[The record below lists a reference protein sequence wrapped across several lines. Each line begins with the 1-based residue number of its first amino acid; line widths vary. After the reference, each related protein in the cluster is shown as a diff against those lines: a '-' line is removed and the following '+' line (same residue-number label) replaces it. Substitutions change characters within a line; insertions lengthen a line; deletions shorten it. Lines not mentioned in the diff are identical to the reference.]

1 MDLEHETRVV
11 EQLLVEWNAL
21 RVTESYR
28 RASFT
33 SLRDAT
39 IGRWRDNGPHD
50 ATSVHFVEHRVAR
63 GDRALAEVVE
73 LEERSDSAHAKC
85 CADVAG
91 LAHLSARDQETTL
104 ARVRDISSRA
114 LREEMRYR
122 TTLLSTLQYEV
133 NELVNFVD
141 EDGGRR
147 DHL

>member
-1 MDLEHETRVV
+1 MDLEHEVRVV

-28 RASFT
+28 RANFT
-33 SLRDAT
+33 SLRDAA
-39 IGRWRDNGPHD
+39 IVRWRESGHR
-50 ATSVHFVEHRVAR
+50 AAASVHFVEHRVAR

-73 LEERSDSAHAKC
+73 LEERSDSAYAKC

-91 LAHLSARDQETTL
+91 LARLSTRDQETTL